1 MISYLLL
8 AVGLL
13 MIFFEFFLP
22 GGILGLAGGVLIV
35 VSIVLFAIHA
45 ESMWAIILFVIV
57 ALVLL
62 GALVQ
67 FALWRIRSGR
77 GAKSFYLNTDQEG
90 YVASTFAEEL
100 IGKEGEA
107 LSDLKPAGHILVEG
121 KRLQAVAKMGY
132 IYKGTTIVVIGG
144 EGAHLVVKTKENK
157 S

>member
-1 MISYLLL
+1 MTSYLLL

-22 GGILGLAGGVLIV
+22 GGILGVAGGVLIV

-45 ESMWAIILFVIV
+45 ESLWAILLFVIV

-67 FALWRIRSGR
+67 FALWRIRTGR
-77 GAKSFYLNTDQEG
+77 GPKSLYLHTDQEG
-90 YVASTFAEEL
+90 YVASSFAKDF
-100 IGKEGEA
+100 IGKEGDA
-107 LSDLKPAGHILVEG
+107 LSDLKPSGHILVEG
-121 KRLQAVAKMGY
+121 KRLQAVAKIGY
-132 IYKGTTIVVIGG
+132 IHKGTKIVVIGG